1 MKNTIIKQKSKE
13 PSDSW
18 GRERKNSKNI
28 HIAPD
33 VRMYITSLPMCSFR
47 VHIVDRTRYLCILL
61 VCMNNCT
68 YVCMFVGREGV
79 ESRSV
84 GRVSTKIKE
93 HTHVLYVFVCVYV
106 GALYVCVCGLLNLR
120 TLRFCLLNNYFSLIC
135 AIFFH
140 WNS

>member
-47 VHIVDRTRYLCILL
+47 VHIVDRTRYLCI

-68 YVCMFVGREGV
+68 YVCMFVRREGV

-93 HTHVLYVFVCVYV
+93 HTHVLYVFVFVYV
-106 GALYVCVCGLLNLR
+106 GALYVCVCVCGLLN
-120 TLRFCLLNNYFSLIC
+120 
-135 AIFFH
+135 
-140 WNS
+140 

>member
-13 PSDSW
+13 PADSW

-47 VHIVDRTRYLCILL
+47 VHIVDRTRYLCI

-93 HTHVLYVFVCVYV
+93 HTHVLCVSMY
-106 GALYVCVCGLLNLR
+106 LCVCM
-120 TLRFCLLNNYFSLIC
+120 
-135 AIFFH
+135 
-140 WNS
+140 